1 MDLSGYGRY
10 RALMRRLL
18 LCVIGITALVA
29 CGSPTG
35 QSPAASPAGQAPAA
49 TTGSQAAVSAPDSTP
64 DSLAFSAARVG
75 GGTINLADYA
85 GKPVLL
91 WFWAPT

>member
-1 MDLSGYGRY
+1 V
-10 RALMRRLL
+10 RRLL
-18 LCVIGITALVA
+18 VCLIGAATLAA
-29 CGSPTG
+29 CGNPAS
-35 QSPAASPAGQAPAA
+35 QEPAAAPTVAPA
-49 TTGSQAAVSAPDSTP
+49 TTVAPSAPVVP
-64 DSLAFSAARVG
+64 QALALSAPRVG

>member
-1 MDLSGYGRY
+1 
-10 RALMRRLL
+10 LL
-18 LCVIGITALVA
+18 ACLIGAATLAA
-29 CGSPTG
+29 CGNPSS
-35 QSPAASPAGQAPAA
+35 QEPAAAPTIAA
-49 TTGSQAAVSAPDSTP
+49 TTSVAQSAPAVP
-64 DSLAFSAARVG
+64 QALALTAPRVG

>member
-1 MDLSGYGRY
+1 V
-10 RALMRRLL
+10 RRLL
-18 LCVIGITALVA
+18 ACLIGVAALAA
-29 CGSPTG
+29 CGNPNA
-35 QSPAASPAGQAPAA
+35 QQPVLAPPVASTA
-49 TTGSQAAVSAPDSTP
+49 TTIAPSTAAVPQ
-64 DSLAFSAARVG
+64 SLAFSAPRVG